1 MPRKH
6 TPKGQPD
13 VRGMAATRIDHDGP
27 WEKVIVQYGQ
37 LVSAIHDALLE
48 ELGPGAVIPTDD
60 SSSTQWFWR
69 NRIGI
74 PWGHLPFFM
83 PWLRGIHDVEIHED
97 GSGGVF
103 YRFKAQSPE
112 PH

>member
-6 TPKGQPD
+6 TPKGQLD
-13 VRGMAATRIDHDGP
+13 VRGTAATRIDPNGP
-27 WEKVIVQYGQ
+27 WKKVMAQYGQ

-60 SSSTQWFWR
+60 SRSTRWFWR

-74 PWGHLPFFM
+74 QWEQLPFFLD
-83 PWLRGIHDVEIHED
+83 WLKLMRDVEIHED
-97 GSGGVF
+97 DSGAVF
-103 YRFKAQSPE
+103 YRFKA
-112 PH
+112 